1 MLVLLPSLQPLPAPT
16 RENKPSLASYP
27 KLSFPKIRTPLSR
40 RIQDDDFS
48 TLFKA
53 EPEYK
58 FDSFII
64 DCFICQNTVDKD
76 QDVKPY
82 EEDIEDIEISDS
94 HELNGNVAVVDE
106 DDSKITGVAVLGVS
120 QEEPTEEDEEVEN
133 STEIAF

>member
-1 MLVLLPSLQPLPAPT
+1 M
-16 RENKPSLASYP
+16 
-27 KLSFPKIRTPLSR
+27 
-40 RIQDDDFS
+40 
-48 TLFKA
+48 
-53 EPEYK
+53 
-58 FDSFII
+58 
-64 DCFICQNTVDKD
+64 
-76 QDVKPY
+76 KPY